1 MRIRLSERGQHF
13 LMQITED
20 RTEALKFLAS
30 IEQKMDFKN
39 SNDEL
44 LLILSLILL
53 LLFIISLF

>member
-1 MRIRLSERGQHF
+1 
-13 LMQITED
+13 MQITED